1 MIERTNYLATALIHL
16 YLGGLLAS
24 FVILPERINPRKRQ
38 FTNRQINIAASRLWE
53 QGWIGNR
60 LS

>member
-1 MIERTNYLATALIHL
+1 MIKRTNYLATGLIHR
-16 YLGGLLAS
+16 YLGGLLAP
-24 FVILPERINPRKRQ
+24 FVILLERINPRERL